1 MLAYGKMF
9 DRLENRLIFQPV
21 FVKLFYIDLK
31 LIGLLKILVVD
42 ANSEKTCQPRDFSSV
57 EISKNITISNWIK

>member
-1 MLAYGKMF
+1 MF

-31 LIGLLKILVVD
+31 LIGLLKFLVVD
-42 ANSEKTCQPRDFSSV
+42 ANLEKTCQPRDFSSV
-57 EISKNITISNWIK
+57 KIQQNVTINNVI

>member
-1 MLAYGKMF
+1 MF

-31 LIGLLKILVVD
+31 LIGLLKFLVVD
-42 ANSEKTCQPRDFSSV
+42 ANSEKTCQLRDFPSV
-57 EISKNITISNWIK
+57 KIPQNVTISNAI

>member
-1 MLAYGKMF
+1 MF

-31 LIGLLKILVVD
+31 LIGLSKILMVD
-42 ANSEKTCQPRDFSSV
+42 ANS
-57 EISKNITISNWIK
+57 

>member
-1 MLAYGKMF
+1 MF

-42 ANSEKTCQPRDFSSV
+42 ANSEKTCQPRGFLSV

>member
-1 MLAYGKMF
+1 M
-9 DRLENRLIFQPV
+9 IFQPV

-42 ANSEKTCQPRDFSSV
+42 ANSEKTCQPRDFLSV
-57 EISKNITISNWIK
+57 NISQNITISNAI